1 MFSQSEENY
10 LKAIYHL
17 GNSSQK
23 GVSTSDIANK
33 LDTKASSVS
42 DMIKKLSDK
51 KLVEY
56 KKYYGVN
63 LTKKGKL
70 IAASVVR
77 KHRLW
82 EVFLVDKLNFTW
94 DEVHD
99 VAEQL
104 EHIKS
109 KKLMEEL
116 DSFLGFPKTDP
127 HGDPIP
133 DKDGNLQ
140 TIEKT
145 LLSNLKKG
153 ESGICIGVKDSSSD
167 FLQYLDKQN
176 IKLGD
181 QIKVMDKEAF
191 DESTHIQIANR
202 NMNISKKIA
211 ANLYIQLQ

>member
-17 GNSSQK
+17 GNPSQK

-94 DEVHD
+94 YEVHD

-211 ANLYIQLQ
+211 SNLYIQLQ

>member
-17 GNSSQK
+17 GNPSQK

-51 KLVEY
+51 KLVVY

-94 DEVHD
+94 DQVHD

>member
-17 GNSSQK
+17 GNPSQK

-51 KLVEY
+51 KLVVY

-133 DKDGNLQ
+133 DKNGNLQ

-211 ANLYIQLQ
+211 SNLYIQLQ